1 MVQGM
6 KRQNGISKMK
16 SINMGDDKKEKIMI
30 VHGEHKDDVTL
41 ANIQARIFLVRGVQV
56 MLDRDLAVF
65 YKVETGQ
72 LNRQVKR
79 NIGRFPE
86 DFMFQLT
93 KEEWEGLK
101 CQIGISNTRG
111 GDRRSLPYV
120 FTEQGV
126 SQLSGVLHNDL
137 AEKMSVKIIR
147 AFVAM
152 RRFLTANAAL
162 FQRMDMIEQKQL
174 ETDKKLDAV
183 LDKIEEL
190 SPAVTT
196 EQLFPS
202 GCVWDAYMFV
212 CDLIRSAEKR
222 IILVD
227 NFVDERVLTM
237 LDKRNK
243 GVSAVVHTR
252 YYEQTKLDFDK
263 HNQQYEPISYVQLP
277 HAVHDRYLIVD
288 DDVWLL
294 GTSVKDMGR
303 SLCTIIKV
311 GFTPETVMTMIK

>member
-6 KRQNGISKMK
+6 KRQNGISNMK

-101 CQIGISNTRG
+101 CQFGISNTRG

-126 SQLSGVLHNDL
+126 SQLSGVLHN
-137 AEKMSVKIIR
+137 
-147 AFVAM
+147 
-152 RRFLTANAAL
+152 
-162 FQRMDMIEQKQL
+162 
-174 ETDKKLDAV
+174 
-183 LDKIEEL
+183 EL
-190 SPAVTT
+190 
-196 EQLFPS
+196 
-202 GCVWDAYMFV
+202 
-212 CDLIRSAEKR
+212 
-222 IILVD
+222 
-227 NFVDERVLTM
+227 
-237 LDKRNK
+237 
-243 GVSAVVHTR
+243 
-252 YYEQTKLDFDK
+252 
-263 HNQQYEPISYVQLP
+263 
-277 HAVHDRYLIVD
+277 
-288 DDVWLL
+288 
-294 GTSVKDMGR
+294 
-303 SLCTIIKV
+303 
-311 GFTPETVMTMIK
+311 